1 VSHKEFIMK
10 RIRWAARIVVVLLAA
25 ASVEAAEVAPA
36 DKPYIEPCKADVQR
50 FCQSFDPGDERI
62 IGCLKEHREEVS
74 DSCKARL
81 AQMRVRTKPGTPK
94 GQAPVTGK

>member
-1 VSHKEFIMK
+1 
-10 RIRWAARIVVVLLAA
+10 
-25 ASVEAAEVAPA
+25 VEAAEVAPA

-94 GQAPVTGK
+94 GEAPVTGK